1 MSVKRSSN
9 NSVDI
14 VIKAQQIAVSQNQ
27 NMKGRG
33 NISTMLNYAH

>member
-14 VIKAQQIAVSQNQ
+14 VIKAQQIAVSQN
-27 NMKGRG
+27 MKGRG